1 MNKQDTTTKIT
12 LEEIARQKE
21 EVLLAIREQKSL
33 IVKTARKSFE
43 PYSEAASI
51 GSSLLKSFNTG
62 MAIIEGAMLGI
73 KIMKRIRRFFR

>member
-43 PYSEAASI
+43 PI
-51 GSSLLKSFNTG
+51 LKRHRQ
-62 MAIIEGAMLGI
+62 EVHC
-73 KIMKRIRRFFR
+73 

>member
-33 IVKTARKSFE
+33 IVKTARKGF
-43 PYSEAASI
+43 
-51 GSSLLKSFNTG
+51 T
-62 MAIIEGAMLGI
+62 
-73 KIMKRIRRFFR
+73 